1 MKYRLKR
8 VNELIKREL
17 SEIIGREL
25 TFQAALVTVQEVDT
39 TPDLRNAH
47 VYVSVIGAKGDQK
60 AAIDALD
67 AHRSELQRL
76 MAKRVIL
83 KYTPHLHFRL
93 DSSVERGVRVVEI
106 LEQIGELP
114 PEDELP
120 EADDRNDGS

>member
-17 SEIIGREL
+17 SEIVSREL
-25 TFQAALVTVQEVDT
+25 TFRAALVTLQEVDT

-47 VYVSVIGAKGDQK
+47 VFVSVIGARGEQT
-60 AAIDALD
+60 AAIEKLE

-83 KYTPHLHFRL
+83 KYTPHLHFKL
-93 DSSVERGVRVVEI
+93 DDSIERGVRVVRI
-106 LEQIGELP
+106 LDQIGDLP
-114 PEDELP
+114 PEGTADE
-120 EADDRNDGS
+120 ETDER